1 MRSSSS
7 SRCATTCSSV
17 RRCRPLPA
25 LPNKHA
31 HAHCASGR
39 PIRPIRPYALAV
51 ADRLVGIYKTN
62 NCTKSVAIDPSAFTV
77 PTARVC

>member
-1 MRSSSS
+1 M
-7 SRCATTCSSV
+7 

-25 LPNKHA
+25 QPNKHA
-31 HAHCASGR
+31 HAHCASGSPIR
-39 PIRPIRPYALAV
+39 PIRPIRPCALAV